1 MDARR
6 EKTSCCD
13 LHPRR
18 RCHAAWRAERHS
30 VRRRRACGG
39 VRRDDRDDAC
49 RCRWP
54 PSQPDSRRPLH
65 RRRWRFRRAFLRR
78 HREPVLAPVWSRPD
92 AALRDVER
100 HSSSR
105 CARTSIP
112 VCAIRSASMQRVQ
125 PASAP
130 DARVANLRRVTC
142 SISAAQIW
150 PAVHSAGA
158 CGANRRRDRDHCGV
172 RHCATRRRGVRTDV
186 RGVPHSRVV
195 SCVVLVSALQGS
207 ARPRERRGTS
217 RTDAQANCS
226 MQARL

>member
-1 MDARR
+1 MGARR
-6 EKTSCCD
+6 EKTGCCD

-18 RCHAAWRAERHS
+18 RCRAAWRAERHS
-30 VRRRRACGG
+30 VRRQRVCGG
-39 VRRDDRDDAC
+39 ARRDDRGDVC
-49 RCRWP
+49 RCPRP
-54 PSQPDSRRPLH
+54 PSQPDSWSPRH

-78 HREPVLAPVWSRPD
+78 HREPVSATVWSQPD
-92 AALRDVER
+92 AALHGVGRY
-100 HSSSR
+100 SSSL
-105 CARTSIP
+105 CARASIP
-112 VCAIRSASMQRVQ
+112 VRAIRSASMQRVQ

-158 CGANRRRDRDHCGV
+158 CGANRRRGHCGV
-172 RHCATRRRGVRTDV
+172 RHCATRRRDVRTDV

-195 SCVVLVSALQGS
+195 SCAVLVSALQGS